1 MGRFKNHK
9 KKNRRTA
16 DKNIKFNILA
26 GVDEVGRG
34 SLVGP
39 VYAAAVILNKSINL
53 KILKDS
59 KTLTKEKREYLFSYI
74 KKNSIWAVGKA
85 SVKEID
91 KINILQ
97 ASLLAMKRAIK
108 KLKRKPTKVLIDGNK
123 IPNIKNYNLRAIIKG
138 DQKIPSISAASI
150 VAKVSRDTFIK
161 TLAKKNKGYN
171 WEQNYGYG
179 TKQHLKAIKK
189 LGITKH
195 HRRTFAPVSKF

>member
-16 DKNIKFNILA
+16 AKNIKFNILA

-39 VYAAAVILNKSINL
+39 VYAAAVILNKSINS

-59 KTLTKEKREYLFSYI
+59 KTLTKEKRQFLFSYI
-74 KKNSIWAVGKA
+74 KKNSMWAVGKA
-85 SVKEID
+85 SVKEIE

-108 KLKRKPTKVLIDGNK
+108 KLKKKPTKVLIDGNK

-150 VAKVSRDTFIK
+150 VAKVSRDAFIK

-171 WEQNYGYG
+171 WEQNYEYG
-179 TKQHLKAIKK
+179 TKQHLKAIKQ